1 MQHGTDNQY
10 DQKRGMQCFVPKVG
24 TASPPAWETA
34 NERQDMQDDLRNAL
48 VGAFGALLVE
58 PIKEE
63 GNDATTDDPRD
74 IPIQIGDDD
83 EEQHQQ
89 ERNRSRNGSEIAVG

>member
-1 MQHGTDNQY
+1 
-10 DQKRGMQCFVPKVG
+10 
-24 TASPPAWETA
+24 
-34 NERQDMQDDLRNAL
+34 MQDDLRNAL
-48 VGAFGALLVE
+48 VRAFGASLVE

-89 ERNRSRNGSEIAVG
+89 ERKRRAAERRTPVRDTATLNANRYKAVP